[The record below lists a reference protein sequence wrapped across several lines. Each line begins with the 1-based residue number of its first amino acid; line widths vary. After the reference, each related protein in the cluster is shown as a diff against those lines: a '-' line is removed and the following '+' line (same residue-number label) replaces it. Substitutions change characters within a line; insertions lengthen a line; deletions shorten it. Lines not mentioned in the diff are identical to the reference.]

1 MAPTAANAMTLE
13 LGAAAVL
20 KCSMPRFAPLA
31 LFALVLSLS
40 SFLPAAESTPRVL
53 KDVAFL
59 APDRAEKIDVY
70 LPATLPAGTLAPAVV
85 WIHGGGWTGG
95 TKNESRAAEIC
106 GTLAAAGYV
115 AVSID
120 YRLGDGAWPTNL
132 HDCKNAVR
140 FLRARAA
147 EYRIDP
153 QRIAIAGG
161 SAGGHLALMTGLTA
175 DQAEFEP
182 AANATPYP
190 GISSQVRCILD
201 LYGPASLLTRL
212 ETDAKGVPNGKRK
225 PGGDL
230 KVFGAASIDDPVFAL
245 ASPVTHVTKNSPP
258 VLIIHG
264 LIDGTVDI
272 GQSWTLAG
280 ILGRRGVEHE
290 FILVEGAGHT
300 FDFEF
305 WNKKA
310 LSRDLRPVALAF
322 LAKHLAT
329 R

>member
-1 MAPTAANAMTLE
+1 VQLNASRVREAEHYNLSKSVAGRISWITNIHNPSIEVHTVEGGLNT
-13 LGAAAVL
+13 GAAVI
-20 KCSMPRFAPLA
+20 LA
-31 LFALVLSLS
+31 A
-40 SFLPAAESTPRVL
+40 
-53 KDVAFL
+53 
-59 APDRAEKIDVY
+59 
-70 LPATLPAGTLAPAVV
+70 
-85 WIHGGGWTGG
+85 GGGHRTLNVGS
-95 TKNESRAAEIC
+95 ESADFVPYFHQY
-106 GTLAAAGYV
+106 G
-115 AVSID
+115 VSTIIL
-120 YRLGDGAWPTNL
+120 RN
-132 HDCKNAVR
+132 R
-140 FLRARAA
+140 LRADGYDVQKHAVNDALQAIRLVRGHAQ
-147 EYRIDP
+147 RWNIDP
-153 QRIAIAGG
+153 KRIAVAGG
-161 SAGGHLALMTGLTA
+161 SAGGHLALLTGLTA
-175 DQAEFEP
+175 DQPEFEP
-182 AANATPYP
+182 TAKATPYP
-190 GISSQVRCILD
+190 GVSSQVRCIID

-245 ASPVTHVTKNSPP
+245 ASPVSHVAKNSPP

-280 ILGRRGVEHE
+280 TLVRKGVEHE

-310 LSRDLRPVALAF
+310 LARDLRPVALAF
-322 LAKHLAT
+322 LAKHLAA

>member
-1 MAPTAANAMTLE
+1 MMLE
-13 LGAAAVL
+13 SRTVAVL
-20 KCSMPRFAPLA
+20 KHTMPRLAPLA
-31 LFALVLSLS
+31 QFALALSLCG
-40 SFLPAAESTPRVL
+40 FVRAAESAPRVL
-53 KDVAFL
+53 KDVSFL
-59 APDRAEKIDVY
+59 APDRAEKLDVY
-70 LPATLPAGTLAPAVV
+70 LPAALPAGTLAPAVV

-95 TKNESRAAEIC
+95 TKNEARAAEIC

-140 FLRARAA
+140 FLRAHAA
-147 EYRIDP
+147 EYHIDP
-153 QRIAIAGG
+153 KRIAVAGG

-190 GISSQVRCILD
+190 GVSSQVRCIID

-225 PGGDL
+225 PGGGL
-230 KVFGAASIDDPVFAL
+230 QVFGAASIDDPVFTL
-245 ASPVTHVTKNSPP
+245 ASPVTHVAKNSPP

-280 ILGRRGVEHE
+280 ALVRKGVEHE
-290 FILVEGAGHT
+290 FILVEDAGHT
-300 FDFEF
+300 FNFEF
-305 WNKKA
+305 WNQKA
-310 LSRDLRPVALAF
+310 LTRDLRPVALAF

>member
-1 MAPTAANAMTLE
+1 MTLE
-13 LGAAAVL
+13 SSPPAVL
-20 KCSMPRFAPLA
+20 KCTMPRITPFALFTLA
-31 LFALVLSLS
+31 LSLIS
-40 SFLPAAESTPRVL
+40 SVPAAESAPRIL
-53 KDVAFL
+53 KDVTFL
-59 APDRAEKIDVY
+59 TADRAEKLDIY
-70 LPATLPAGTLAPAVV
+70 LPAALPAGTLNPAVV

-95 TKNESRAAEIC
+95 TKNETRAAEIC

-140 FLRARAA
+140 FLRSHAA
-147 EYRIDP
+147 DYQIDP
-153 QRIAIAGG
+153 KRIAVAGG

-182 AANATPYP
+182 AAQATPYP
-190 GISSQVRCILD
+190 GVSSQVRCIID

-230 KVFGAASIDDPVFAL
+230 KVFGASNMDDSVFTL
-245 ASPVTHVTKNSPP
+245 ASPVSHITKNAPP

-280 ILGRRGVEHE
+280 ALVRNGAEHE
-290 FILVEGAGHT
+290 FIVVEGAGHT

-322 LAKHLAT
+322 LAKHLAAH
-329 R
+329 

>member
-1 MAPTAANAMTLE
+1 MGLE
-13 LGAAAVL
+13 SRKLIVL
-20 KCSMPRFAPLA
+20 ECPMPRFAV
-31 LFALVLSLS
+31 FALWTLLLLS
-40 SFLPAAESTPRVL
+40 SLRAADSAPQVV
-53 KDVAFL
+53 KDVTFL
-59 APDRAEKIDVY
+59 AADRAEKLDLY
-70 LPATLPAGTLAPAVV
+70 LPATRTTGTLAPAVV

-95 TKNESRAAEIC
+95 TKNEDRAQEIC
-106 GTLAAAGYV
+106 STLAAAGYV

-140 FLRARAA
+140 FLRAHATK
-147 EYRIDP
+147 YQIDP
-153 QRIAIAGG
+153 TRIAVAGG

-175 DQAEFEP
+175 DQADFEP
-182 AANATPYP
+182 AAGATPYP
-190 GISSQVRCILD
+190 GVSSQVRCIID
-201 LYGPASLLTRL
+201 LYGPSSLLTRL
-212 ETDAKGVPNGKRK
+212 ATDSKGVPDGKRK

-230 KVFGAASIDDPVFAL
+230 KVFGAAHIDDPVFTR
-245 ASPVTHVTKNSPP
+245 ASPVTHVTKSSPP

-280 ILGRRGVEHE
+280 LLAGKGVAHE

-305 WNKKA
+305 WNKQP

-322 LAKHLAT
+322 LAKHLAP

>member
-1 MAPTAANAMTLE
+1 MTLE
-13 LGAAAVL
+13 SSKLMVL
-20 KCSMPRFAPLA
+20 KFIMLRFTSFV
-31 LFALVLSLS
+31 LFALSLFS
-40 SFLPAAESTPRVL
+40 SVRAAEPATRLL
-53 KDVAFL
+53 KDVTFL
-59 APDRAEKIDVY
+59 ATDRAEKLDLY
-70 LPATLPAGTLAPAVV
+70 LPAPIPGGKLAPAVV

-95 TKNESRAAEIC
+95 TKSETRAAEIC
-106 GTLAAAGYV
+106 GALAAAGYV

-140 FLRARAA
+140 FLRAHAA
-147 EYRIDP
+147 EYQIDAK
-153 QRIAIAGG
+153 RIAVAGG
-161 SAGGHLALMTGLTA
+161 SAGGHLALMAGFTA
-175 DQAEFEP
+175 DQADFEP
-182 AANATPYP
+182 KGKATPYP
-190 GISSQVRCILD
+190 GVSSQVSCIID

-230 KVFGAASIDDPVFAL
+230 KVFGAVSIDDPVFTL
-245 ASPVTHVTKNSPP
+245 ASPVTHIAQNSPP
-258 VLIIHG
+258 VLIMHG

-272 GQSWTLAG
+272 GQSWSVAG
-280 ILGRRGVEHE
+280 ALVGKGVEHE

-310 LSRDLRPVALAF
+310 LSRDLRPVALDF
-322 LAKHLAT
+322 LAKHLAAP

>member
-1 MAPTAANAMTLE
+1 MALE
-13 LGAAAVL
+13 SLRLIVL
-20 KCSMPRFAPLA
+20 EYTMPRFVVFA
-31 LFALVLSLS
+31 LFSLLLIPS
-40 SFLPAAESTPRVL
+40 VRAAASAPRIV

-59 APDRAEKIDVY
+59 AADRAEKLDLY
-70 LPATLPAGTLAPAVV
+70 LPTPLPAGTLAPAVV

-95 TKNESRAAEIC
+95 TKNETRAQEIC

-140 FLRARAA
+140 FLRAHAA
-147 EYRIDP
+147 KYQIDP
-153 QRIAIAGG
+153 ARIAVAGG
-161 SAGGHLALMTGLTA
+161 SAGGHLGLMTGFTA
-175 DQAEFEP
+175 DQADFEP

-190 GISSQVRCILD
+190 GISSRVRCIIN
-201 LYGPASLLTRL
+201 LYGPTSLLTRL
-212 ETDAKGVPNGKRK
+212 ATDAKGVPTGKRK

-230 KVFGAASIDDPVFAL
+230 KVYGAASIDDPVFTR
-245 ASPVTHVTKNSPP
+245 ASPVTHITKNSPP

-280 ILGRRGVEHE
+280 VLAGKGVEHE

-305 WNKKA
+305 WNKQP
-310 LSRDLRPVALAF
+310 LSRDLRPAALAF
-322 LAKHLAT
+322 LAKHLAAP
-329 R
+329 

>member
-1 MAPTAANAMTLE
+1 MALE
-13 LGAAAVL
+13 SRRLIVL
-20 KCSMPRFAPLA
+20 ESAMPRSAVFA
-31 LFALVLSLS
+31 LFSLMLIA
-40 SFLPAAESTPRVL
+40 FVRAADSTPRIV

-59 APDRAEKIDVY
+59 AAERAEKLDLY
-70 LPATLPAGTLAPAVV
+70 LPAPLPAGTLAPAVV

-95 TKNESRAAEIC
+95 TKNETRAQEIC
-106 GTLAAAGYV
+106 STLAAAGYV

-140 FLRARAA
+140 FLRANATK
-147 EYRIDP
+147 YQIDP
-153 QRIAIAGG
+153 SRIAVAGG
-161 SAGGHLALMTGLTA
+161 SAGGHLALMTGFTA

-182 AANATPYP
+182 AAGATPYP
-190 GISSQVRCILD
+190 GVSSRVRCIID
-201 LYGPASLLTRL
+201 LYGPSSLLTRL
-212 ETDAKGVPNGKRK
+212 ATDAKGVPDGKRK

-230 KVFGAASIDDPVFAL
+230 KVFGAAHIDDPVFNR
-245 ASPVTHVTKNSPP
+245 ASPVTHVTKSSPP

-280 ILGRRGVEHE
+280 LLAGKGVEHE
-290 FILVEGAGHT
+290 FILVERAGHT

-305 WNKKA
+305 WNKQP
-310 LSRDLRPVALAF
+310 LSRDLRPAALAF
-322 LAKHLAT
+322 LAKHLAQP
-329 R
+329 

>member
-1 MAPTAANAMTLE
+1 MTLE
-13 LGAAAVL
+13 SRTQAVL
-20 KCSMPRFAPLA
+20 KCTMPRFAPAALLSLA
-31 LFALVLSLS
+31 LSLIS
-40 SFLPAAESTPRVL
+40 YVQAAESGPRVL
-53 KDVAFL
+53 KDLTFL
-59 APDRAEKIDVY
+59 APNRAEKLDVY
-70 LPATLPAGTLAPAVV
+70 LPATLTAGTLAPAVV

-95 TKNESRAAEIC
+95 TKNETRAAEIC
-106 GTLAAAGYV
+106 ATLAAAGYV

-140 FLRARAA
+140 FLRAHAA
-147 EYRIDP
+147 EYHIDP
-153 QRIAIAGG
+153 KRIAVAGG

-182 AANATPYP
+182 TANATPYP
-190 GISSQVRCILD
+190 GVSSQVRCIID

-245 ASPVTHVTKNSPP
+245 ASPVSHVAKNAPP

-272 GQSWTLAG
+272 GQSWSLAG
-280 ILGRRGVEHE
+280 ALVRKGVEHE

-305 WNKKA
+305 WNKKS

-322 LAKHLAT
+322 LNKHLAA